1 MHTTHEKRILVVDDN
16 HDAVETMSMF
26 LQISGYETSV
36 AHDGYSACDA
46 ARASIPSAII
56 MDLGMPWM
64 DGYEAAR
71 TIRRMPG
78 AREIPIIAVSGYSH
92 PDAQKKAIA
101 AGFTTHLTKPVNF
114 DHLTRYLDE
123 MA

>member
-1 MHTTHEKRILVVDDN
+1 MHTIPEKRILVVDDN
-16 HDAVETMSMF
+16 RDAVETMSMF
-26 LQISGYETSV
+26 LQISGYETSA
-36 AHDGYSACDA
+36 AHDGYAACDS
-46 ARASIPSAII
+46 ARASIPTAII

-78 AREIPIIAVSGYSH
+78 MREIPIIAVSGNNQ

-101 AGFTTHLTKPVNF
+101 AGFTTHMTKPVNF
-114 DHLTRYLDE
+114 DHLTRCLE
-123 MA
+123 AMA